1 MPHLTRR
8 TLFGAAAG
16 LGAAPMLTN
25 PARAQ
30 QRPGV
35 IRMGLSAWPPNLQ
48 PWPSTGASAG
58 TVKMLIHRRLMRF
71 DEKGELQGELASEY
85 SRDAEGA
92 WVFKLRPDAVF
103 HNGEKVTAE
112 DVKWCIEQIAAERS
126 TAYYRTQMQQIERVE
141 TPDPH
146 TVRLVMKAP
155 NVTAPLW
162 FANYNMA
169 IVWRGSRDMANAIG
183 CGPYR
188 VASQERGTWIQLEK
202 ANNYWVPGLPR
213 TPVIRMVVY
222 ADENLR
228 LAALQSGDVDMVEY
242 VPWSGMAAVENDPRL
257 KLDAQ
262 MGPFMDILFNGTR
275 PPFNNPLVRRAVAHA
290 VKREDIVRVAFS
302 GRGKPIEGMPIVEGT
317 PWYDAELAKGHA
329 YDPERAKALLTQA
342 GFPNGFST
350 TLLATSQFGM
360 HKDSAEISQ
369 QYLAA
374 IGIQAELRLTDW
386 STRVSAGIRGQY
398 DIAVHGVS
406 ADFNDPDGLT
416 VVLDTSLSD
425 AHGRSFRLSTPR
437 TVELLAKGRTEFDQ
451 AKRIEI
457 YKDMQRAA
465 LEEVP
470 VVALAWREQGYGF
483 DRRITGFTNLPGAL
497 TTSSGA
503 LLEFAAFG

>member
-1 MPHLTRR
+1 MLNLTRR
-8 TLFGAAAG
+8 HLLGAAAS
-16 LGAAPMLTN
+16 LGAAPLVAN

-58 TVKMLIHRRLMRF
+58 TVKMLIHRRLTRF
-71 DEKGELQGELASEY
+71 DAKGDLQGELAREFAL
-85 SRDAEGA
+85 DAEGA
-92 WVFKLRPDAVF
+92 WIFKLRPEAVF

-112 DVKWCIEQIAAERS
+112 DVKWCIEQIAGERS
-126 TAYYRTQMQQIERVE
+126 TAYYRAQMQQIARVE
-141 TPDPH
+141 TPDAQ
-146 TVRLVMKAP
+146 TVRLVMKEP
-155 NVTAPLW
+155 TATVPLW
-162 FANYNMA
+162 FANYNMPIISRA
-169 IVWRGSRDMANAIG
+169 TRDMNAAIG

-188 VASQERGTWIQLEK
+188 VASQERGSWIQLEK

-213 TPVIRMVVY
+213 TNTIRMTIY

-228 LAALQSGDVDMVEY
+228 LAALQSGDVDMIEY
-242 VPWSGMAAVENDPRL
+242 VPWAGMAAVENDARL

-329 YDPERAKALLTQA
+329 YNPERAKALLTQA

-360 HKDSAEISQ
+360 HKDSAEITQ

-437 TVELLAKGRTEFDQ
+437 TVELLGKGRAEFDT

-470 VVALAWREQGYGF
+470 VVGLAWREQGYGF
-483 DRRITGFTNLPGAL
+483 DSRITGFANLPGAL

-503 LLEFAAFG
+503 MLEFAAFG

>member
-1 MPHLTRR
+1 MTHLTRR
-8 TLFGAAAG
+8 MILGAAAG
-16 LGAAPMLTN
+16 LGASPLLAN
-25 PARAQ
+25 RVAAQ
-30 QRPGV
+30 ARPGV
-35 IRMGLSAWPPNLQ
+35 LRMGLSAWPPNLQ

-58 TVKMLIHRRLMRF
+58 TVKMLIHRRLTRF
-71 DEKGELQGELASEY
+71 DEKGEVQGELASSIEL
-85 SRDAEGA
+85 DAERA
-92 WVFKLRPDAVF
+92 WVFRLRPEAVF
-103 HNGEKVTAE
+103 HNGEKVTSE
-112 DVKWCIEQIAAERS
+112 DVKWTIEQVAAERS
-126 TAYYRTQMQQIERVE
+126 TAYYRTQMQLIERVE
-141 TPDPH
+141 TPDAH
-146 TVRLVMKAP
+146 TVRLVMKQPVAT
-155 NVTAPLW
+155 VPLW
-162 FANYNMA
+162 FANYNMP
-169 IVWRGSRDMANAIG
+169 IVWRGSRDMNAAVG

-188 VASQERGTWIQLEK
+188 VASQERGSWIELQ
-202 ANNYWVPGLPR
+202 AAPNYWVPGLPR
-213 TPVIRMVVY
+213 SRTIRMTIY

-228 LAALQSGDVDMVEY
+228 LAALQSGDVDMIEY
-242 VPWSGMAAVENDPRL
+242 VPWSGMAAVAADPRL

-302 GRGKPIEGMPIVEGT
+302 GRGAPIEGMPIVEGT
-317 PWYDAELAKGHA
+317 PWWDAELSKGHA
-329 YDPERAKALLTQA
+329 YDPERARALLAQA

-398 DIAVHGVS
+398 DIAIHGVS

-416 VVLDTSLSD
+416 VVLDTSLSA
-425 AHGRSFRLSTPR
+425 AHGRSFGVSAPR
-437 TVELLAKGRTEFDQ
+437 TVDLLGKGRAEFDT
-451 AKRIEI
+451 AKRVEI

-483 DRRITGFTNLPGAL
+483 DRRVTGFTNLPGAVS
-497 TTSSGA
+497 TSSGA
-503 LLEFAAFG
+503 MLEFAAIG